1 MPRQK
6 QGVRIQETEY
16 RIKNNEIVLDR
27 CIIIRILSSLDSL
40 TNPVAPM
47 NRDFRFTAVIHGEC
61 SRCRVS
67 GYPVSCILYPAFCI
81 LTPVSKNYVVLSIVL
96 SCLHRIKRLWVIV
109 LSEEQEVGPGTT
121 EYRNDDSGH

>member
-16 RIKNNEIVLDR
+16 RIKNNEIVLGR
-27 CIIIRILSSLDSL
+27 CIITRILSSLDSL

-67 GYPVSCILYPAFCI
+67 GYPVSCIL
-81 LTPVSKNYVVLSIVL
+81 TPVSKNYVVLSIVL
-96 SCLHRIKRLWVIV
+96 SCLYRIKRLWVIV
-109 LSEEQEVGPGTT
+109 LSKEQEVDPVPK
-121 EYRNDDSGH
+121 EYRKNYCGC